1 MFNEERKKPVTLRL
15 ISKYNKID
23 ESLLVFYED
32 TLNHLLK
39 NINFTIQ
46 SNEYRKSIPHQTKN
60 NIQVNI
66 NDSFNNHLNVYSHIN
81 NSSNNTRIIEKD
93 FLFIKTSKD
102 IIKLY
107 LQEDLILLINYS
119 TFFLAD
125 LLYDILFKSV

>member
-32 TLNHLLK
+32 TINHLLK

-46 SNEYRKSIPHQTKN
+46 SNEYRESIPHQTKN

-66 NDSFNNHLNVYSHIN
+66 NDFFNNH
-81 NSSNNTRIIEKD
+81 
-93 FLFIKTSKD
+93 
-102 IIKLY
+102 
-107 LQEDLILLINYS
+107 
-119 TFFLAD
+119 
-125 LLYDILFKSV
+125 